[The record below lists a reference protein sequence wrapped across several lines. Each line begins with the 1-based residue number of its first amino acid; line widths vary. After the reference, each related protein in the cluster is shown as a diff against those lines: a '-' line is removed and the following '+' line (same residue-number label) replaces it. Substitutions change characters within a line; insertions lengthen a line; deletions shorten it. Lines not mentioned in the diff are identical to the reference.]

1 MSAFVLNGHEVYDAK
16 EVKELDPGFFFGC
29 SVSIRNIVEIHGI
42 PEKDVFYGIKT
53 KTGWNVSSAAIR
65 RASLLLS
72 KSWVDSHVPKFAEA
86 GTVATPSITQKYLT
100 APDILELTDAEKLH
114 DDEGNIYN
122 IEVRGKRHVN
132 KCYFR
137 ASDVEALLE
146 MKNIN
151 STLYEATSSF
161 TLNKDYVTFIVQQ
174 VSILSKKIDKHPHI
188 FLTYSGFVRLLMVRK
203 HPIADKFQKWA
214 AETLFTASLGTSDAK
229 KALAGKLL
237 GLELADIKAFLSIDT
252 GIMPVIYLFS
262 IGRIGDLRKSMKI
275 DTSHEFSDNGIVAK
289 FGYTTDLKTR
299 AEEHMRTFEKF
310 EGAKVMLRCFSR
322 IEPSCLSKAERDL
335 REFFTR
341 QECLVTDNKKY
352 KELVVLSD
360 KFAKVGV
367 VDKYKSLGSIYV
379 GRLAEI
385 EKLEIKVEE
394 RDKMLVEKDLRI
406 SEKNELI
413 AEKNSSLI
421 LHADLLKE
429 KEGKISELTKII
441 EEKDKALKRLSI
453 KLYS

>member
-86 GTVATPSITQKYLT
+86 GTVATPSITQKYLA

-114 DDEGNIYN
+114 DDEGNIFN

-137 ASDVEALLE
+137 ASDVEAMLE
-146 MKNIN
+146 MTSIS
-151 STLYEATSSF
+151 STIQKGTSDRDRIKYIED
-161 TLNKDYVTFIVQQ
+161 THYKTFIAHTA
-174 VSILSKKIDKHPHI
+174 SIGHSMDYKRPILY
-188 FLTYSGFVRLLMVRK
+188 LTYMGLMQLSITRR

-214 AETLFTASLGTSDAK
+214 AETLFTASLGTPDAK

-275 DTSHEFSDNGIVAK
+275 DTSHEFSDDGIVAK

-299 AEEHMRTFEKF
+299 AEEHTRTFEKF

-367 VDKYKSLGSIYV
+367 VDKYKSLGSIYM
-379 GRLAEI
+379 A
-385 EKLEIKVEE
+385 
-394 RDKMLVEKDLRI
+394 
-406 SEKNELI
+406 
-413 AEKNSSLI
+413 ASL
-421 LHADLLKE
+421 K
-429 KEGKISELTKII
+429 
-441 EEKDKALKRLSI
+441 
-453 KLYS
+453 